1 MWRARPPCYRR
12 GVQSRAFALALLAP
26 AALPACAPG
35 GQGQATTA
43 SAVLDAGPAGSA
55 LRAVPAPPPTP
66 RPKPAVLEIP
76 ADLPD
81 PFEAPPKATDPPPK
95 PKGIQL

>member
-1 MWRARPPCYRR
+1 
-12 GVQSRAFALALLAP
+12 VQSRAFSFVFLAL

-35 GQGQATTA
+35 GRGEATIA
-43 SAVLDAGPAGSA
+43 SAVLDAGPARPA
-55 LRAVPAPPPTP
+55 LRARPAPPPTP
-66 RPKPAVLEIP
+66 HPTPTVLEIP